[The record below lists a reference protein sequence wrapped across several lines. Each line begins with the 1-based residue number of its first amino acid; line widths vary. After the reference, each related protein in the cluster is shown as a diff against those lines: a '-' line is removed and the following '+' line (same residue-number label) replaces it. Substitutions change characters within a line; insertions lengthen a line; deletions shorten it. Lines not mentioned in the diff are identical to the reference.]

1 MNRFGVLMF
10 WSDRSLAAIHH
21 AFTSTTDSES
31 RWQVLAAKGADDDDL
46 RLFIGRELGISGGCS
61 GNDRMCRVSY
71 RGGAHPA
78 IWLHTSTPS
87 GTPTLTGK
95 ELLRVARA
103 MFGIG
108 QPVMEDQM
116 RLL

>member
-1 MNRFGVLMF
+1 MKRAFII
-10 WSDRSLAAIHH
+10 LAL
-21 AFTSTTDSES
+21 
-31 RWQVLAAKGADDDDL
+31 LAMVVML
-46 RLFIGRELGISGGCS
+46 GGCS